1 MEHSLGQII
10 CSVQL
15 LSRVQLFVTSRTAV
29 RQSSLSISNPQTLLK
44 LMCIESV
51 MQSNHLVLCW
61 PLLLQPSIFPSIRVF
76 KWVSSS
82 HQVAKVLELHL
93 QHQSFQ

>member
-44 LMCIESV
+44 LMFIESV
-51 MQSNHLVLCW
+51 MPFNHLN
-61 PLLLQPSIFPSIRVF
+61 PLSPASPPTFNLSQNQGL
-76 KWVSSS
+76 
-82 HQVAKVLELHL
+82 
-93 QHQSFQ
+93 FQ